1 LNQLQSRSAPWILV
15 LIVIVADQVTKYIV
29 MSSMKLHQSI
39 SVIGDTLRW
48 TYVQNSGMAFSI
60 KLLEGRLLGIIS
72 IIATIV
78 FAFILIKS
86 RREAPMFQLI
96 IGAIIGGAIGNSIDR
111 LRFGY
116 VIDFID
122 VNLPDWWMDRWPV
135 FNIADSAVSVSVVLL
150 ISIIILRPGF
160 MMASPSTVV
169 ETDIQDGLNS
179 NFDIETNE
187 QYEPGNSSE
196 SSNMKGNQD

>member
-1 LNQLQSRSAPWILV
+1 MQSRSAPWILV

>member
-1 LNQLQSRSAPWILV
+1 MNQLQSRSAPWILV